1 MRRGIWVN
9 EYVYI
14 HTYIIDGIRKAT
26 SLLLQ
31 VIMPST
37 GQLSGVG
44 CKRIVLVLY
53 ACHVAV

>member
-26 SLLLQ
+26 SLFLQ

-44 CKRIVLVLY
+44 CKRILVLY